1 MTPRMLLLDAAK
13 RLQAAEIPDPQVDG
27 ALLLAH
33 LTGRHPL
40 ELRLDGESQLAEET
54 VVAFETLLKKR
65 LQRYPLQYLTGE
77 ANFFGRIFC
86 VDERVLIPR
95 PETELLAEKTVQ
107 ALKKFPSPA
116 QALDLCCGSGCIGI
130 TMALEMPAA
139 AVTLTDLSAA
149 ALAVAKDNAETLQA
163 KVTFRQGDLFMA
175 VPGQQFQVIVSNPP
189 YIPDGECSA
198 LQQEV
203 RCEPLTA
210 LAGGA
215 DGLEFYR
222 RIAKEAP
229 EHLTIGGMLL
239 LEVGW
244 NQAQQVGELLQQA
257 GLDVLSIDQDW
268 QGIPRMITAK
278 KTR

>member
-40 ELRLDGESQLAEET
+40 ELRLDGDTQLEEET
-54 VVAFETLLKKR
+54 VAAFETLLAKR
-65 LQRYPLQYLTGE
+65 MQRYPLQYLTGE
-77 ANFFGRIFC
+77 ASFFGRDFY
-86 VDERVLIPR
+86 VDDRVLIPR
-95 PETELLAEKTVQ
+95 PETELLAEKAVQ
-107 ALKKFPSPA
+107 ALKAFSMPA

-130 TMALEMPAA
+130 TMALEVPEAV
-139 AVTLTDLSAA
+139 VTLTDLSPD
-149 ALAVAKDNAETLQA
+149 ALAVAQRNAKTLGA
-163 KVTFRQGDLFMA
+163 KVTFCQGDLFAA
-175 VPGQQFQVIVSNPP
+175 VAGQQFQVIVSNPP
-189 YIPDGECSA
+189 YIPNEECHA

-203 RCEPLTA
+203 QCEPMAA
-210 LAGGA
+210 LAGGE
-215 DGLEFYR
+215 DGLDFYR
-222 RIAKEAP
+222 RIAVEAP
-229 EHLTIGGMLL
+229 EHLVTGGMLL

-257 GLDVLSIDQDW
+257 GLEVLSIDQDW
-268 QGIPRMITAK
+268 QGIPRMVTAK

>member
-40 ELRLDGESQLAEET
+40 ELRLDEESQLAEET
-54 VVAFETLLKKR
+54 AAAFGTLLKKR

-77 ANFFGRIFC
+77 ANFFGRVFC

-95 PETELLAEKTVQ
+95 PETELLAEKAVQ

-130 TMALEMPAA
+130 TMALEVPAA

-163 KVTFRQGDLFMA
+163 KVIFQQGDLFMA

-189 YIPDGECSA
+189 YIPDGECSV